1 VRWWSFRWRFHK
13 ECEITLKISLLQMG
27 MVPALMM
34 MIHKKSKR
42 LVLQLVDRGDILVHL
57 RDMAMQIW

>member
-1 VRWWSFRWRFHK
+1 MRWSFRWRLHRG
-13 ECEITLKISLLQMG
+13 CEITLKISMLQMF
-27 MVPALMM
+27 MILVLMM

-42 LVLQLVDRGDILVHL
+42 PVLRLVDKGGRLCHL